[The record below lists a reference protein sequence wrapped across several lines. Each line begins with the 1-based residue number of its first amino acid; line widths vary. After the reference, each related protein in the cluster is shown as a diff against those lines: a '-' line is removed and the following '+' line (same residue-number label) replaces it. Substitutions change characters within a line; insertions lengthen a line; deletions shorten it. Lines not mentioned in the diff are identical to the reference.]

1 MTVSRVVNGSERVR
15 PATRR
20 RVEGAMRDLAY
31 IPNRAARSLVV
42 NKLGVLALVIPD
54 ISNPFFPLLARGA
67 EAAARVAGYT
77 VILGNTDEEFEKED
91 AYLRTVCALR
101 VDGVL
106 LAPSGHRSRDSLDLL
121 EHQRIPVVL
130 IDREVDDVARDVVR
144 GESRRSAQVLTE
156 HLIQH
161 GHRRIGLVTG
171 PADISTARERER
183 GVRDALH
190 EHDLELGPGL
200 ARRAAYTRE
209 GGYRAGCELLAR
221 PERPTAVVTA
231 NNFLGFGLIDAAREL
246 GVRVPQDLAVVT
258 FDDVEI
264 VTDAPFFTCAAQ
276 PAEAMGRTA
285 VERLIARLDGDR
297 SPMRETVLHTEVLIR
312 RSCGCDG
319 LVLRGA
325 GLVSG
330 GARSG

>member
-1 MTVSRVVNGSERVR
+1 
-15 PATRR
+15 
-20 RVEGAMRDLAY
+20 MRDLAY

-67 EAAARVAGYT
+67 EAAARAAGYT
-77 VILGNTDEEFEKED
+77 VILGNTDEEFDKED

-106 LAPSGHRSRDSLDLL
+106 LAPSSHRSRESLELL
-121 EHQRIPVVL
+121 QHQRIPVVL
-130 IDREVDDVARDVVR
+130 IDRDVDDVPRDVVR
-144 GESRRSAQVLTE
+144 GESRASARLLTE
-156 HLIQH
+156 HVIQH
-161 GHRRIGLVTG
+161 GHRRIALITG

-183 GVRDALH
+183 GFRDALQ
-190 EHDLELGPGL
+190 EHDLELPAGF
-200 ARRAAYTRE
+200 ARRAAYTRD
-209 GGYRAGCELLAR
+209 GGYRAGCELLATA
-221 PERPTAVVTA
+221 ERPTAVVTA

-246 GVRVPQDLAVVT
+246 GIRVPEDLAVVT

-285 VERLIARLDGDR
+285 VERLIARLGGDA
-297 SPMRETVLHTEVLIR
+297 SPMRETVLHTEVLVR
-312 RSCGCDG
+312 RSCGCDRLAVAGSDNRVARASG
-319 LVLRGA
+319 LG
-325 GLVSG
+325 
-330 GARSG
+330 